1 MNDDAVSGATE
12 RSELASERT
21 AAGRVSRPAVSER
34 ESRECGPEGCALDW
48 LVSERIEVD
57 DDPVAFQKL
66 ATDAGWG
73 DGLPLVPPTESLV
86 RDFVATSGRYP
97 DEVIAEVAPRNGR
110 ATVEKIA
117 INAVMAGA
125 PAESMPLLIAAL
137 DAMADPQFNLFA
149 LNTTTSCVVPGMFVN
164 GPARH
169 DLELPMIAGCFG
181 GDAGPAVAIGRAM
194 RLVMRN
200 IGGQRVGLNSK
211 SVFGQPG
218 RVAGICVAE
227 WEERSPW
234 PPLAQR
240 RGVAIGESAVTVHG
254 CTGTIDVADIVAD
267 NGRDLLQIIGSS
279 LAFPGTNAMI
289 GSHHG
294 AEVMVAIAPPWA
306 ELIARE
312 YPSIDDVQQLLYD
325 HAKLPVSWWP
335 APHQRRAEE
344 NGRVDGAG
352 FVHLLESPA
361 HLLVLVNGGLGNLHA
376 LALHS
381 FGPTCAVTRTF

>member
-1 MNDDAVSGATE
+1 MIE
-12 RSELASERT
+12 RD
-21 AAGRVSRPAVSER
+21 
-34 ESRECGPEGCALDW
+34 CGPDGCTLDW

-86 RDFVATSGRYP
+86 RDFVALSGRYP

-125 PAESMPLLIAAL
+125 PAASMPLLIAAL

-169 DLELPMIAGCFG
+169 DLDLPMTAGCFG

-218 RVAGICVAE
+218 RIAGICVAE

-234 PPLAQR
+234 SPLAQR
-240 RGVAIGESAVTVHG
+240 RGVAAGESAVTVQG

-267 NGRDLLQIIGSS
+267 NGADLLQIIGTS

-289 GSHHG
+289 GAHHG

-306 ELIARE
+306 DLIARTV
-312 YPSIDDVQQLLYD
+312 PSIDDVQQMLYD
-325 HAKLPVSWWP
+325 YAKLPVTWWP
-335 APHQRRAEE
+335 EPHQRRADE
-344 NGRVDGAG
+344 NGRVDDAG
-352 FVHLLESPA
+352 FVHLVESPV

-381 FGPTCAVTRTF
+381 FGPTRAVTRTF

>member
-1 MNDDAVSGATE
+1 
-12 RSELASERT
+12 
-21 AAGRVSRPAVSER
+21 
-34 ESRECGPEGCALDW
+34 
-48 LVSERIEVD
+48 VSERIEVD

-73 DGLPLVPPTESLV
+73 DGLPLIPPTESRV
-86 RDFVATSGRYP
+86 REHVAASGRHP
-97 DEVIAEVAPRNGR
+97 DEVVGEVPPRGGR

-117 INAVMAGA
+117 VNAVMAGA
-125 PAESMPLLIAAL
+125 PAVSMPLLVAAI
-137 DAMADPQFNLFA
+137 DAMCDPQFNLFA
-149 LNTTTSCVVPGMFVN
+149 LNTTTSCVVPGVFVN

-169 DLELPMIAGCFG
+169 ELGIPMGAGCFG
-181 GDAGPAVAIGRAM
+181 GDAGAGAGASIGRAT
-194 RLVMRN
+194 RLIVRN
-200 IGGQRVGLNSK
+200 VGGQRAGLSSK

-218 RVAGICVAE
+218 RVSGICVAE

-240 RGVAIGESAVTVHG
+240 RGVEPGVNALTVHG

-267 NGRDLLQIIGSS
+267 NAADLLQVIGSS

-289 GSHHG
+289 GAHHG

-306 ELIARE
+306 ELIAST
-312 YPSIDDVQQLLYD
+312 YPAIEDVQRVLYD

-335 APHQRRAEE
+335 EPHRRRAEE
-344 NGRVDGAG
+344 CGRVDGDG
-352 FVHLLESPA
+352 FVHLVASPE
-361 HLLVLVNGGLGNLHA
+361 HLLVIVNGGLGNLHA

-381 FGPTCAVTRTF
+381 FGPTRAVTRTF